1 MAAREGFISYPETI
15 CSSSRLI
22 QEWAPRVDHD
32 ERELVRQCLDGNQDA
47 CASLVQEY
55 AQMVGT
61 VIWRATG
68 DHASVEDLAQE
79 TFLRVFRGLRYF
91 DARAK
96 LSTWIYTIAHRVAI
110 DHLRQVRLKPDTTG
124 RKGPP
129 RGADLDGPRVS
140 GLEPDRGCARTRSRD
155 GGCYQRGTGCD
166 RSWQLQALPEKYRLP
181 LVYATLDELDYQ
193 TIAAMLKVKPGTV
206 KTLVFRARQLL
217 RERVELALAQRSEGT
232 HAT

>member
-1 MAAREGFISYPETI
+1 M
-15 CSSSRLI
+15 
-22 QEWAPRVDHD
+22 DHD
-32 ERELVRQCLDGNQDA
+32 ERELVRQCLEGNQDA

-96 LSTWIYTIAHRVAI
+96 LSTWIYTIAHRVAV
-110 DHLRQVRLKPDTTG
+110 DHLRQGHTRRDHVEVPQRLAAADRDPETATARAELDAIVRGELH
-124 RKGPP
+124 
-129 RGADLDGPRVS
+129 
-140 GLEPDRGCARTRSRD
+140 
-155 GGCYQRGTGCD
+155 
-166 RSWQLQALPEKYRLP
+166 ALPEKYRLP
-181 LVYATLDELDYQ
+181 LVYAAIDELDYQ
-193 TIAAMLKVKPGTV
+193 TIGAMLKVKPGTV
-206 KTLVFRARQLL
+206 KTLVLRARQLL
-217 RERVELALAQRSEGT
+217 RERVESVLARPQGT

>member
-1 MAAREGFISYPETI
+1 
-15 CSSSRLI
+15 
-22 QEWAPRVDHD
+22 VDRD
-32 ERELVRQCLDGNQDA
+32 ERDLVRRCLDGNQDA

-55 AQMVGT
+55 ARMVGT
-61 VIWRATG
+61 VLWRATS

-91 DARAK
+91 DARSR

-110 DHLRQVRLKPDTTG
+110 DHLRQVRLKADTTAD

-129 RGADLDGPRVS
+129 RGADLNGPRVS
-140 GLEPDRGCARTRSRD
+140 DLSRTMVAPERDPETAAAREELDRIVRAQLET
-155 GGCYQRGTGCD
+155 
-166 RSWQLQALPEKYRLP
+166 LPEKYRLP
-181 LVYATLDELDYQ
+181 LVYATHEELDYQ

-217 RERVELALAQRSEGT
+217 RERVELVLGRRSEGS

>member
-1 MAAREGFISYPETI
+1 M
-15 CSSSRLI
+15 
-22 QEWAPRVDHD
+22 DHD
-32 ERELVRQCLDGNQDA
+32 ERELVWQCLDGNQDA

-68 DHASVEDLAQE
+68 DQASVEDLAQE

-91 DARAK
+91 DARSK

-110 DHLRQVRLKPDTTG
+110 DHLRQVRLKADTTNVANT
-124 RKGPP
+124 KNV
-129 RGADLDGPRVS
+129 ANITNVVS
-140 GLEPDRGCARTRSRD
+140 GLSRTMVAPERNPETAAAHNELDRIV
-155 GGCYQRGTGCD
+155 RGE
-166 RSWQLQALPEKYRLP
+166 LEALPEKYRLP

-217 RERVELALAQRSEGT
+217 RERVQSVLARPREGT

>member
-1 MAAREGFISYPETI
+1 
-15 CSSSRLI
+15 
-22 QEWAPRVDHD
+22 VDHD
-32 ERELVRQCLDGNQDA
+32 ERGLVRRCLDGNQDA
-47 CASLVQEY
+47 CASLVREY

-110 DHLRQVRLKPDTTG
+110 DHLRQVRLRRDTTYIE
-124 RKGPP
+124 
-129 RGADLDGPRVS
+129 ASSDVVS
-140 GLEPDRGCARTRSRD
+140 GFSRTTVVADSNPETAAARGELDRIVRAQLET
-155 GGCYQRGTGCD
+155 
-166 RSWQLQALPEKYRLP
+166 LPEKYRLP
-181 LVYATLDELDYQ
+181 LTYATLEELDYQ
-193 TIAAMLKVKPGTV
+193 TIGAMLKVKPATV

-217 RERVELALAQRSEGT
+217 RERVELALGQRSEGNPCDLRT
-232 HAT
+232 

>member
-1 MAAREGFISYPETI
+1 MSETI
-15 CSSSRLI
+15 CSRSRLI
-22 QEWAPRVDHD
+22 EEWAARVDHD
-32 ERELVRQCLDGNQDA
+32 ERELVRQCLDGNQAA
-47 CASLVQEY
+47 CARLVQEY

-61 VIWRATG
+61 VIWRATS
-68 DHASVEDLAQE
+68 DHDAVEDLAQE

-91 DARAK
+91 DARSK

-110 DHLRQVRLKPDTTG
+110 DHLRHVRLKAD
-124 RKGPP
+124 RKPEGFRLPI
-129 RGADLDGPRVS
+129 RGSRRPSGLRSGLGETSDPESAAAHEELDGIVRRE
-140 GLEPDRGCARTRSRD
+140 LN
-155 GGCYQRGTGCD
+155 
-166 RSWQLQALPEKYRLP
+166 ALPEKYRLP

-217 RERVELALAQRSEGT
+217 RERVELVLAQRREGT

>member
-1 MAAREGFISYPETI
+1 MG
-15 CSSSRLI
+15 
-22 QEWAPRVDHD
+22 PRVAHD

-96 LSTWIYTIAHRVAI
+96 LSTWIYTIAHRVAV
-110 DHLRQVRLKPDTTG
+110 DHLRQVRLGSRRRHAAG

-140 GLEPDRGCARTRSRD
+140 DLSRTMVAPEPESRNDGCT
-155 GGCYQRGTGCD
+155 
-166 RSWQLQALPEKYRLP
+166 
-181 LVYATLDELDYQ
+181 
-193 TIAAMLKVKPGTV
+193 
-206 KTLVFRARQLL
+206 
-217 RERVELALAQRSEGT
+217 
-232 HAT
+232 

>member
-1 MAAREGFISYPETI
+1 
-15 CSSSRLI
+15 
-22 QEWAPRVDHD
+22 VDHD
-32 ERELVRQCLDGNQDA
+32 ERELVRQCLRGDQDA

-55 AQMVGT
+55 AAMVGT

-68 DHASVEDLAQE
+68 DHEAVEDLAQE

-91 DARAK
+91 DARSK

-110 DHLRQVRLKPDTTG
+110 DHARQHRVRASG
-124 RKGPP
+124 FEEEGV
-129 RGADLDGPRVS
+129 RG
-140 GLEPDRGCARTRSRD
+140 T
-155 GGCYQRGTGCD
+155 YQRDPESAAAHDELD
-166 RSWQLQALPEKYRLP
+166 RIVRGQLETLPDKYRLP

-206 KTLVFRARQLL
+206 KTLVFRARQML
-217 RERVELALAQRSEGT
+217 RERVEAVLAERREGT

>member
-1 MAAREGFISYPETI
+1 MTAAEGFGAGGETV
-15 CSSSRLI
+15 CARSRLI

-32 ERELVRQCLDGNQDA
+32 ERELVRRCLQGDQDA

-68 DHASVEDLAQE
+68 DHDAVEDLAQE
-79 TFLRVFRGLRYF
+79 TFLRVFRGLHYF

-110 DHLRQVRLKPDTTG
+110 DHLRQVRLKPDTTNV
-124 RKGPP
+124 REPSASDP
-129 RGADLDGPRVS
+129 TSVVS
-140 GLEPDRGCARTRSRD
+140 GFSRTAVAPGCNPETAAIHEELDAIVRE
-155 GGCYQRGTGCD
+155 
-166 RSWQLQALPEKYRLP
+166 QLHALPEKYRLP
-181 LVYATLDELDYQ
+181 LVYATLNELDYH
-193 TIAAMLKVKPGTV
+193 TIGAMLKVQPGTV

-217 RERVELALAQRSEGT
+217 RERVESVLAKRRERT